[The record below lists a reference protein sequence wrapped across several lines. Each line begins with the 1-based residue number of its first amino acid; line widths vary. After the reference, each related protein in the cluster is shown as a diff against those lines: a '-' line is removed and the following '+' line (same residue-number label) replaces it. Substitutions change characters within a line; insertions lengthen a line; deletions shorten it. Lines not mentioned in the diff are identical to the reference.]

1 MEELDG
7 VLASLFKHEIPHYEF
22 KPLQTETYPPKEC
35 EYFSTVLFFYYIPI
49 SDFLSTY
56 VAKKLPIVLHNSYLL
71 RPYYN
76 GENI

>member
-1 MEELDG
+1 MNSNLSK
-7 VLASLFKHEIPHYEF
+7 LKLT
-22 KPLQTETYPPKEC
+22 LQKNV
-35 EYFSTVLFFYYIPI
+35 STFQQYYFFYYIPI